1 VKGGKIERHLHS
13 LTPEEKNT
21 SEFDLRADFFDKS
34 TVFLIV
40 SHTENA
46 LLDHHLVFILCFC
59 SQVDNHHKRGGAAV
73 IFTVFG
79 GNISL

>member
-34 TVFLIV
+34 TVFFIV

-46 LLDHHLVFILCFC
+46 LVGSSPGFYTLLLLP
-59 SQVDNHHKRGGAAV
+59 S
-73 IFTVFG
+73 
-79 GNISL
+79 